1 VDSLIHQNGLHLF
14 VIYDNGQ
21 DSYWRTVRKRCPD
34 CIAVIIM
41 RRTTRDHMKIRDHMK
56 MRDHTIM
63 MITTIERI
71 DHDDI

>member
-1 VDSLIHQNGLHLF
+1 MIMDKIVIGELF
-14 VIYDNGQ
+14 VND
-21 DSYWRTVRKRCPD
+21 VR
-34 CIAVIIM
+34 IVLQIIM